1 MKGDSK
7 LAKNELRK
15 KIVFDLLFLMTGCA
29 LVAFAIASILK
40 PNQLV
45 TGGITG
51 ISVILDKLINIKYT
65 YIYYALSI
73 IILICTR
80 VLLGKRE
87 ALKILLLSLLFPSTL
102 MIFEGLNFDFI
113 ENDMILASVYYG
125 IFAGV
130 GCGLILKRGFSMG
143 GTDTIA
149 KIIHRKIFPFM
160 SLSQI
165 LLGIDLGIIILSV
178 FIYDRKIALYAV
190 LTQVVFMKAVDT
202 ILFGF
207 GSKKVK
213 LEIISDENE
222 MITNYI
228 MYSIKRGI
236 SAYEIKGGYTNISKQ
251 KIISVCSP
259 REAMLIKRFIADT
272 DPDAFVDV
280 LPVISVWGKGVGFDG
295 LVEEELI

>member
-1 MKGDSK
+1 MKGDRE

-15 KIVFDLLFLMTGCA
+15 KMVLDLIFLMTGCA
-29 LVAFAIASILK
+29 LLAFGIASILK

-45 TGGITG
+45 TGGVTG
-51 ISVILDKLINIKYT
+51 ISVILDKVLNIKYT
-65 YIYYALSI
+65 YLYYAFSI
-73 IILICTR
+73 IILICSR
-80 VLLGKRE
+80 ILLGKRE
-87 ALKILLLSLLFPSTL
+87 ALKILLLSLLFPSIL

-113 ENDMILASVYYG
+113 ENDMILASIYYG
-125 IFAGV
+125 IFAGT

-149 KIIHRKIFPFM
+149 KIIHRKVFPFM

-165 LLGIDLGIIILSV
+165 LLGIDLIIIAMSA
-178 FIYDRKIALYAV
+178 FIYDRRVALYAI

-213 LEIISDENE
+213 IEIISDENE
-222 MITNYI
+222 MIKDYI
-228 MYSIKRGI
+228 MNTIKRGI
-236 SAYEIKGGYTNISKQ
+236 SAYDIKGGYTNVSKQ

-272 DPDAFVDV
+272 DPNAFVDV
-280 LPVISVWGKGVGFDG
+280 LPVISVWGKGVGFDS
-295 LVEEELI
+295 LVEEELA